1 MDSFMSR
8 VPPDQRAA
16 AQYQLSA
23 RNSAR
28 VFLQVCYFY
37 SLLCVADICLIAYAN
52 YCGEYLSIL
61 SSILICFGIQLKNKW
76 LQLRPNWVLQSDVTL
91 RLF

>member
-37 SLLCVADICLIAYAN
+37 LLLCVADICIIAYAD

-61 SSILICFGIQLKNKW
+61 FSILIFLDHNLKINGSNYDQTGFYSQMS
-76 LQLRPNWVLQSDVTL
+76 L
-91 RLF
+91 